1 MRILWMTLECILPAN
16 TGGRIGVF
24 KRLEQMTNR
33 GHEVYL
39 FFPYDSDID
48 EQGIQLLKK
57 YCKQVHPYR
66 RKKTIPVLFRIP
78 QRIK

>member
-39 FFPYDSDID
+39 FSHM
-48 EQGIQLLKK
+48 IQISMSKEFS
-57 YCKQVHPYR
+57 C
-66 RKKTIPVLFRIP
+66 
-78 QRIK
+78 

>member
-39 FFPYDSDID
+39 FFFFFSDM
-48 EQGIQLLKK
+48 QTSSS
-57 YCKQVHPYR
+57 V
-66 RKKTIPVLFRIP
+66 
-78 QRIK
+78 